1 MKSAPTFSCIGS
13 LVRVLF
19 VALATVGL
27 ARAEVATGPAAVTP
41 VCAVSL
47 DTVLRDAGKL
57 AERAGAT
64 VMRVEGSS
72 MLPYFGDGSVLVVRA
87 TEFDRLSAGGVVVY
101 RNHLGELVAHRLET
115 RSEAGWT
122 VRGANNPRNDTTLV
136 TADNLVGSVYVTFH
150 SDARIAAGMELA
162 NALVKATPVALAA
175 SAR

>member
-1 MKSAPTFSCIGS
+1 MKSAPAFSGLGS
-13 LVRVLF
+13 LVRIF
-19 VALATVGL
+19 IAALAVGTL

-47 DTVLRDAGKL
+47 DTVLRDAGQL

-72 MLPYFGDGSVLVVRA
+72 MLPYFGDGSVLVVRT

-101 RNHLGELVAHRLET
+101 RNNFGELVAHRLET

-122 VRGANNPRNDTTLV
+122 VRGANNAANDSTLV

-150 SDARIAAGMELA
+150 SDARKSSGLELA

-175 SAR
+175 SVR